1 MEEVKAVVVIGLH
14 GRGHGRSGEWGF
26 MEEVKAVV
34 VSVASWRR

>member
-1 MEEVKAVVVIGLH
+1 MGLH
-14 GRGHGRSGEWGF
+14 GGGKGHSGECGF